1 MKNFWA
7 LLVVAS
13 VACCT
18 RAQPRQAYAVGTY
31 IGGGSW
37 LLGPSDCTYDAPP
50 SVAALV
56 NGQRGQPF
64 MAELKGE
71 GTIVETC
78 RDVKTVYDVVR
89 ATDGRID
96 GPATL
101 DAGATSAPY
110 AFVPLAG
117 TRELRGVHQGNASP
131 EWSLGKDC
139 DGVAVFGV
147 VLGAQD
153 TGGRDITRTLVAA
166 RAGSC
171 TITATILGVTA
182 TKTVR
187 VR

>member
-1 MKNFWA
+1 MTRTLAIPRFAGVPA
-7 LLVVAS
+7 LRIAFAV
-13 VACCT
+13 
-18 RAQPRQAYAVGTY
+18 AVG
-31 IGGGSW
+31 
-37 LLGPSDCTYDAPP
+37 ANN
-50 SVAALV
+50 AAA
-56 NGQRGQPF
+56 
-64 MAELKGE
+64 AE
-71 GTIVETC
+71 
-78 RDVKTVYDVVR
+78 
-89 ATDGRID
+89 
-96 GPATL
+96 TL

-153 TGGRDITRTLVAA
+153 TGGRDITRKLVAA